1 MRDAKK
7 VMSTLDWC
15 DQFNDYN
22 SDQKDIKTELT
33 AVVHPAK
40 YPTKNTSTHPS

>member
-22 SDQKDIKTELT
+22 SDDQPQKDIK
-33 AVVHPAK
+33 
-40 YPTKNTSTHPS
+40 S